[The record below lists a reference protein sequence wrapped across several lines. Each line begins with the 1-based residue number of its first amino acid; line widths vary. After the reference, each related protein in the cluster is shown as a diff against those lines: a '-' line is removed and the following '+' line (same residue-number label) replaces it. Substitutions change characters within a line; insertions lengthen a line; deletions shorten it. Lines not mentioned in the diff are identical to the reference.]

1 MSQSTFDIFSFFSGC
16 GMLDLGFEKAGF
28 NIVQVNEY
36 FTPFMEAY
44 QYSRKKMNLKAPKF
58 GYDNFDINNYLRD
71 KETRKRLKNNLKT
84 DKNVTGFIGGPP
96 CPDFSIA
103 GKQKGREGKNGVL
116 SWSYTNLIITH
127 KPDFFL
133 FENVKGLWKTK
144 KHRLFYDELKNAFVN
159 AGYCLTERLSNSL
172 EFGAPQDRDRI
183 LLIGIKRSLL
193 KKGYYENN
201 LLQDFPWDANIK
213 YSMDEIKKIPWPQEN
228 PFRRDAIL
236 PCPDGIVKDLT
247 VEYWFEKN
255 DVNHHPDKDRF
266 FKPKAGLSRMQT
278 IPEGDSNKKSYKR
291 IHRWRYSPTVAYGN
305 NEVHLHPYKERRLSV
320 ADAMALQSLPKE
332 FALPQSMTLTNCFKT
347 IGNGVPFLLAN
358 GVAKSL
364 HEYLEMALK

>member
-1 MSQSTFDIFSFFSGC
+1 MTKKKCDVFSFFSGC

-36 FTPFMEAY
+36 FKPFIEAY
-44 QYSRKKMNLKAPKF
+44 KYSRKKMNLKFPKF
-58 GYDNFDINNYLRD
+58 GYDNFDINNYL
-71 KETRKRLKNNLKT
+71 KNEETGKRLKNNLKN
-84 DKNVTGFIGGPP
+84 DGNVTGFIGGPP

-103 GKQKGREGKNGVL
+103 GKQRGRDGKNGVL
-116 SWSYTNLIITH
+116 SWSYTNLIITY

-144 KHRLFYDELKNAFVN
+144 KHRLFYDELKKAFVN
-159 AGYCLTERLSNSL
+159 AGYCLTDRLSNSL

-183 LLIGIKRSLL
+183 ILIGVKKNLL
-193 KKGYYENN
+193 KKDFYKKDQ
-201 LLQDFPWDANIK
+201 LQGFPWGANIK
-213 YSMDEIKKIPWPQEN
+213 YSLDDVKKNSWPQKD
-228 PFRRDAIL
+228 PFEKDSVL
-236 PCPDGIVKDLT
+236 SCPDGIAKDLT

-255 DVNHHPDKDRF
+255 DVEHHPDGDRF

-278 IPEGDSNKKSYKR
+278 IPEGDSDKKSYKR
-291 IHRWRYSPTVAYGN
+291 IHRWRFSPTVAYGN

-320 ADAMALQSLPKE
+320 AEAMALQSLPKE
-332 FALPQSMTLTNCFKT
+332 FTLPASMTLTNCFKT
-347 IGNGVPFLLAN
+347 IGNGVPYLLAN

-364 HEYLEMALK
+364 HEYLEKALK